1 MTGQTIIEQ
10 AARLLGYTAA
20 NGNLQLSARI
30 TNRALGIINSIY
42 SDLWRICCEGDF
54 VAAPTLLTEIKL
66 PERALN
72 DVFIYGAAMLMAQSE
87 SDGDSQQLYA
97 SIYNQKR
104 SGLSRVTVITDVLP
118 RGEDE

>member
-1 MTGQTIIEQ
+1 MTGQAIIEQ
-10 AARLLGYTAA
+10 AARLLGYTSA

-42 SDLWRICCEGDF
+42 SDLWRICGEGDF
-54 VAAPTLLTEIKL
+54 VAAQTLHAEIKL

-87 SDGDSQQLYA
+87 ADGDSQQLYA
-97 SIYNQKR
+97 AIYNQKR
-104 SGLSRVTVITDVLP
+104 AGLSKVTVIKDVLP